1 MLTYD
6 TLVRK
11 PGAFKSMTGLTV
23 QEFEDVLR
31 DLRPH
36 DEAARQERSAARPR
50 QRAPGAG
57 AKPRYALRE
66 RLLMTLVWLRLY
78 LTCDAVGVLF
88 AVDKSTVSRTTR
100 PLLRLLRD
108 RGQETLGWPEEA
120 QAALHTPDDP
130 APDDPAPDDPAP
142 VLDREDDSVAIIDA
156 TEQRVERSQD
166 NATQKAH
173 YAGKK
178 KAHTRKTLIVVN
190 ERGRLRYVSASVPG
204 SIHDL
209 TLLRQ
214 SGAVEEI
221 PPDLSLLAD
230 SGFQGLQND
239 VPERSVALPYKG
251 SRTHPLTPEQKLH
264 NASLSRIRIVVEN
277 TLAEM
282 KHFRILAD
290 VFRHPI
296 DIYDSIFVT
305 IAGFVTRRTDQRLAA
320 LPLAA

>member
-1 MLTYD
+1 
-6 TLVRK
+6 
-11 PGAFKSMTGLTV
+11 
-23 QEFEDVLR
+23 
-31 DLRPH
+31 
-36 DEAARQERSAARPR
+36 
-50 QRAPGAG
+50 
-57 AKPRYALRE
+57 
-66 RLLMTLVWLRLY
+66 MTLVWLRLY

-130 APDDPAPDDPAP
+130 ALDDPALDDPALDDPALDDPALDDPAP
-142 VLDREDDSVAIIDA
+142 VQDREDDSVAIIDA

-173 YAGKK
+173 YSGKK

-221 PPDLSLLAD
+221 LSDLSLMAD
-230 SGFQGLQND
+230 SGFQGLQAD

-264 NASLSRIRIVVEN
+264 NALLSRIRIVVEN

-296 DIYDSIFVT
+296 AIYDSIFVT
-305 IAGFVTRRTDQRLAA
+305 IAGFVTRRADQRLAT